1 MIFFKQKKTIFVS
14 IEIQNMQSKIR
25 AFINLKKL
33 TFLPNW
39 SILFIDFVISAIV
52 ATTNFV
58 VFKLLGV
65 QFYQALPSSVRITLL
80 LGLLT
85 FFFIIF
91 KTYTGII
98 RYSSLK
104 DATRI
109 FKAVFS
115 TFPTS
120 LKPITTATI
129 PAKKIRDNNGLK

>member
-65 QFYQALPSSVRITLL
+65 QFYQVLPSPVRITLL

-91 KTYTGII
+91 KTYT
-98 RYSSLK
+98 L
-104 DATRI
+104 
-109 FKAVFS
+109 V
-115 TFPTS
+115 
-120 LKPITTATI
+120 
-129 PAKKIRDNNGLK
+129 

>member
-65 QFYQALPSSVRITLL
+65 QFYQVLPSPVRITLL

-115 TFPTS
+115 TF
-120 LKPITTATI
+120 LIIAAFDTI
-129 PAKKIRDNNGLK
+129 YFLT